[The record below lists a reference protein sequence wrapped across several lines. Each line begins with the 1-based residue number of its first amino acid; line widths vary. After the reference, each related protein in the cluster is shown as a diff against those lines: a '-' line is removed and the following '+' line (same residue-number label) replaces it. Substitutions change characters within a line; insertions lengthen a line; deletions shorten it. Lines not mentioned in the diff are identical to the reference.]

1 MKPVHFLF
9 NRDGFNW
16 DDPNHNERAGTLN
29 CEEKRKMDRFSM
41 ELPAWISAIDKHGKL
56 QTLEV
61 VTRDICAGGA
71 FLQTDQ
77 PLSVG
82 TNIEMNLVLPLS
94 NIPNVQIRRSRID
107 VSGSVIRTE
116 SQGVAVCF
124 DKRYQISPVA
134 G

>member
-1 MKPVHFLF
+1 
-9 NRDGFNW
+9 
-16 DDPNHNERAGTLN
+16 
-29 CEEKRKMDRFSM
+29 MDRFSL
-41 ELPAWISAIDKHGKL
+41 ELPAWISAIDQNGKP

-82 TNIEMNLVLPLS
+82 MNIEMNLIIPLRNLPKAK
-94 NIPNVQIRRSRID
+94 NRRSRID